1 MSWTLDD
8 IPWQQLDRGAV
19 EPDLL
24 RVVKAAALV
33 EGRSGDYA
41 DYLCNV
47 FADDPEFQAQA
58 RAWGREEVQHGAA
71 LGAWAER
78 VDPAFRYD
86 EALQR
91 MRAGY
96 ALPTDALT
104 SIRGSRS
111 AELVARCVVECG
123 TSSFYSAIRD
133 ASAEPVLKAIA
144 HRIAGDEF
152 RHYQLFLK
160 TLRRYRKRQPLGLA
174 RRLRVALGRIGE
186 TGDDELAFAYYC
198 ANCGRDQ
205 AYDREAC
212 ATAYEIGAARLYRPG
227 HVARMVAMISK
238 AVGLD
243 PQGWPVRQLQRLTWR
258 FFCWRRR
265 RLEARLA

>member
-1 MSWTLDD
+1 LPWTLDD
-8 IPWQQLDRGAV
+8 IPWHDLDRSAV
-19 EPDLL
+19 EPELL

-47 FADDPEFQAQA
+47 FAGDAEFQAQA

-71 LGAWAER
+71 LATWAER
-78 VDPAFRYD
+78 ADPSFRYD
-86 EALQR
+86 EALR
-91 MRAGY
+91 RFRDGY
-96 ALPTDALT
+96 ALPIDAEA
-104 SIRGSRS
+104 SIRGNLS

-133 ASAEPVLKAIA
+133 ASAEPVLRAIA

-160 TLRRYRKRQPLGLA
+160 TLRRYREQQPLSLV

-186 TGDDELAFAYYC
+186 AGDDELAYAYHC
-198 ANCGRDQ
+198 ANGEPGQ
-205 AYDREAC
+205 AYDRRAC
-212 ATAYEIGAARLYRPG
+212 GTAYEAAAARLYRPG
-227 HVARMVAMISK
+227 HVARMVAMIAK
-238 AVGLD
+238 AVDLD
-243 PQGWPVRQLQRLTWR
+243 PQGWPVRQVQRLAWR
-258 FFCWRRR
+258 ILCWRRR